1 MSLADELLDRI
12 ADPAITRDERARLRV
27 LLSKAL
33 EEAGDYEGAR
43 AAMGE
48 LWSRVGER
56 PVLDGLDR
64 ETAAEVL
71 MQAGVLTSCIGSAGQ
86 IEGAQEVAK
95 DLIGEAARIFED
107 CGRAERVAEAQAH
120 LAYCYWRQGAYD
132 EARVTLREAL
142 SRLTEKDD
150 KVKALVLL
158 RSAIIERVALRLNDA
173 LRILMEAAP
182 LFERSDDDALKG
194 KFHNQFGTVL
204 KNLGAAERRPDY
216 LDRTLVEYAAASYHF
231 ERAGHERFRA
241 RVENNLGMLFST
253 LGRFSE
259 AHEHVGRAREIF
271 TRLRD
276 SGSAAQVD
284 DTRARMLLAEG
295 RGAEA
300 EKVARSAV
308 RTLERGDEKTLLA
321 EALTTLGVALARTG
335 RYARARS
342 TLRRA
347 VTVAEQAGDR
357 EGAGQAALAV
367 LEELN
372 GLIPAGELR
381 ATCERAAELLADSQ
395 HPALKDRLLSCA
407 IRLLSAAGA
416 GDVAQ
421 DEEFK
426 APRTWKDFSFRE
438 AIRRYERFLIELAL
452 KDAGGV
458 VSRAAQLLGY
468 KYHQSLISL
477 INHRHPELLRSRSPV
492 WPRRRSI
499 VIPEDEGEG
508 VRGGAEKKAAGT
520 VAILLVEDDEVVA
533 GTVREMLEY
542 QGWKV
547 VVCADGR
554 DALRRISGGARYDL
568 LLLDNELPGVKGV
581 ELVRR
586 ARKLPHRRRTPIIM
600 LSASD
605 VETEA
610 WRAGVNA
617 FLQKPDRVRELVS
630 VVRRL
635 LNPDVR

>member
-12 ADPAITRDERARLRV
+12 ADPALPRDERARLRV
-27 LLSKAL
+27 RLSKAL

-56 PVLDGLDR
+56 PALDGLDR

-71 MQAGVLTSCIGSAGQ
+71 MQAGVLTSCIGSARQ

-107 CGRAERVAEAQAH
+107 IGRAERVAEAQAH

-132 EARVTLREAL
+132 EARVTLREAQ
-142 SRLTEKDD
+142 SRLTQKDD
-150 KVKALVLL
+150 KLKALVLL

-204 KNLGAAERRPDY
+204 KNLGVAEHRRDY
-216 LDRTLVEYAAASYHF
+216 LDRALVEYAAASYHF

-241 RVENNLGMLFST
+241 RVENNLGTLFST
-253 LGRFSE
+253 LGRFSD
-259 AHEHVGRAREIF
+259 AHEHVDRAREIF

-284 DTRARMLLAEG
+284 DTRARVLLAEG

-308 RTLERGDEKTLLA
+308 RTLEKGDEQTLLA
-321 EALTTLGVALARTG
+321 EALTTHGVTLARTG

-347 VTVAEQAGDR
+347 VAVAEQAGDR

-367 LEELN
+367 LEELS

-395 HPALKDRLLSCA
+395 HPSLKDRLLACA
-407 IRLLSAAGA
+407 IQLLSAAGA
-416 GDVAQ
+416 SDVGQ
-421 DEEFK
+421 EEEFK
-426 APRTWKDFSFRE
+426 APRTWKGFSFRE

-499 VIPEDEGEG
+499 VMPEAEVGAA
-508 VRGGAEKKAAGT
+508 RGGASKKAASAVT
-520 VAILLVEDDEVVA
+520 ILLVEDDEAVA
-533 GTVREMLEY
+533 ETVKDMLEY
-542 QGWKV
+542 QGWQV
-547 VVCADGR
+547 VVSADGR
-554 DALRRISGGARYDL
+554 DALRRISGGVHYDL
-568 LLLDNELPGVKGV
+568 LLLDNGLPGVKGV
-581 ELVRR
+581 ELIRR
-586 ARKLPHRRRTPIIM
+586 ARKLSHRRRTPIIM
-600 LSASD
+600 LSACD
-605 VETEA
+605 VEPQA
-610 WRAGVNA
+610 WRAGANA
-617 FLQKPDRVRELVS
+617 FLRKPDDVGV
-630 VVRRL
+630 VVNTVRRL
-635 LNPDVR
+635 LAGE